1 VRSGHDLLV
10 PAADLPEVAPLA
22 LADAARRANLD
33 DADAQLIR
41 LFSTAVYHLPAA
53 DAVARI
59 ALVTSP
65 ESVTRLATSVRVTR
79 WLDASGFPA
88 VEPVPVDQPMLS
100 HGCAITFWRYL
111 PQQGPAPRPA
121 DLGCLLRRLHHLDP
135 PPFPLPSYRPL
146 VSVRR
151 AIEASQAINDEERA
165 WLTGACERL
174 LHLYDQLE
182 FELPPGMIHGDAWW
196 GNLLRDGDRVVLVDW
211 DNVSTGPREI
221 DLIPTLQAARFGLP
235 EHERDA
241 FIAAYGHDIRTW
253 PGYPVLLQIRA
264 LSTTSALLRDAHR
277 DPAARDQLRV
287 RLTSLRTG
295 DTRQWTTF

>member
-174 LHLYDQLE
+174 LHL
-182 FELPPGMIHGDAWW
+182 
-196 GNLLRDGDRVVLVDW
+196 
-211 DNVSTGPREI
+211 
-221 DLIPTLQAARFGLP
+221 
-235 EHERDA
+235 
-241 FIAAYGHDIRTW
+241 
-253 PGYPVLLQIRA
+253 
-264 LSTTSALLRDAHR
+264 
-277 DPAARDQLRV
+277 
-287 RLTSLRTG
+287 
-295 DTRQWTTF
+295 